1 MYVKENLEDN
11 MAKCGTFVAKCGTFV
26 TNVALLLPNVASTF
40 VAKCR

>member
-11 MAKCGTFVAKCGTFV
+11 MAKFGTFVAKCGTFV